1 MAFGIT
7 GAGNCPDQPG
17 RFNPQTGVGFKR
29 QILSTKSGL
38 RLARNAAKCPVKRG
52 SEVFCEVG
60 HCIHNVNIFKKLRET
75 LKQDQSSA
83 KIDLTSNTVSNNMY
97 FDGGGSVLQLV
108 FRLNYLFDESDEL
121 VNPPAYGSV

>member
-1 MAFGIT
+1 MAFGIA

-52 SEVFCEVG
+52 SQVVCQEG
-60 HCIHNVNIFKKLRET
+60 HCITNFRYLQNFGKELKKE
-75 LKQDQSSA
+75 QPSE
-83 KIDLTSNTVSNNMY
+83 KIDLTSNTVSNNVY

-108 FRLNYLFDESDEL
+108 FRLNYLFDE
-121 VNPPAYGSV
+121 